1 MAVALAW
8 PEPEKR
14 GRGNKKSSKNEDF
27 NIASGYISQ
36 ARFVLR
42 HCLDKAE
49 EVLRNAHYPLTKA
62 YEEVQAMVE
71 QQRKDEEER
80 QERLRQLAA
89 LRVASFPQRRAR
101 IEGLLP
107 CGYRLGVPPRVRNLH
122 RERPDYCS
130 VESLNRRKGAV

>member
-1 MAVALAW
+1 MAVALAF
-8 PEPEKR
+8 PETQQGKKR
-14 GRGNKKSSKNEDF
+14 TSEFSSEVSDR
-27 NIASGYISQ
+27 YINQ

-80 QERLRQLAA
+80 QERLRQQWPMRARMLDDFLLAA
-89 LRVASFPQRRAR
+89 
-101 IEGLLP
+101 
-107 CGYRLGVPPRVRNLH
+107 
-122 RERPDYCS
+122 
-130 VESLNRRKGAV
+130 SLQL

>member
-1 MAVALAW
+1 MAVALAF
-8 PEPEKR
+8 PETQQGKR
-14 GRGNKKSSKNEDF
+14 AASLLNNEVS
-27 NIASGYISQ
+27 SGYVRQ
-36 ARFVLR
+36 ARFVLH

-49 EVLRNAHYPLTKA
+49 EVLRNPHYPLTKA

-89 LRVASFPQRRAR
+89 LRVASIPQKRAR

-107 CGYRLGVPPRVRNLH
+107 CGYRLGGGQR
-122 RERPDYCS
+122 
-130 VESLNRRKGAV
+130 

>member
-1 MAVALAW
+1 MAVALAF
-8 PEPEKR
+8 PETQQGKR
-14 GRGNKKSSKNEDF
+14 AASLLNNEVS
-27 NIASGYISQ
+27 SGYVRQ

-89 LRVASFPQRRAR
+89 LRVASIPQKRAR

-122 RERPDYCS
+122 RERRDYCS

>member
-1 MAVALAW
+1 MAVALAF
-8 PEPEKR
+8 PETQQGKKR
-14 GRGNKKSSKNEDF
+14 TSSLKKEVTDVSDTQVSR
-27 NIASGYISQ
+27 

-89 LRVASFPQRRAR
+89 LRVASIPQRRAP

-107 CGYRLGVPPRVRNLH
+107 CGYRLGGPPKVRNPH
-122 RERPDYCS
+122 SYPP
-130 VESLNRRKGAV
+130 